1 MPTLSASDY
10 TQYLKFKAAAA
21 SPIRPAIQT
30 RANATLS
37 QSVINANLLASQAA
51 LVTTPFVRNDVVQS
65 AVVTDAS
72 STTVITARTDVVDT
86 ATADGSKITYV
97 TSQAHGL
104 TDGSTIT
111 VGGFDGNLVPNPN
124 RSGVVTVVN
133 ATTFTIPAT
142 GTVSGTATGDGSI
155 TNRVYYTTS
164 VAHGLVA
171 GTTVT
176 ITGLTTFNASEATI
190 AATPTATTF
199 VLTSGTIGTAE
210 TGTTATIA
218 GRIYYTTSTAHG
230 LGPGTTNVSV
240 GGLPTSAFNLSLAT
254 VGATPTST
262 VFTLVSTATGGEAAG
277 ANGTLTLTFFGNRNT
292 SITTNAR
299 VQGIQEVQTRST
311 NKAKSTL
318 SWTSGMSGSV
328 GSTSSSK
335 FQQPGGQPLK
345 GMVGT
350 YTRLPQGA
358 GWGPNAH

>member
-21 SPIRPAIQT
+21 SPIRPEIQT

-65 AVVTDAS
+65 AVVTNA
-72 STTVITARTDVVDT
+72 STTTVTAARTDILSA
-86 ATADGSKITYV
+86 ATADGSKITY
-97 TSQAHGL
+97 TSSQAHGL

-111 VGGFDGNLVPNPN
+111 VSGFTGTLSPTPN
-124 RSGVVTVVN
+124 RTGVVTVVN
-133 ATTFTIPAT
+133 ATSFTIPAV
-142 GTVSGTATGDGSI
+142 GAASGTATGTGSI

-171 GTTVT
+171 GTTAT
-176 ITGLTTFNASEATI
+176 ITGLTTFNASGATV

-199 VLTSGTIGTAE
+199 VLTSGT
-210 TGTTATIA
+210 TGTQESGATGSIS
-218 GRIYYTTSTAHG
+218 GRVYYTTGTAHG
-230 LGPGTTNVSV
+230 LIPGTTNVTI
-240 GGLPTSAFNLSLAT
+240 GGLSTSAFNLSLAT
-254 VGATPTST
+254 VAATPSST
-262 VFTLVSTATGGEAAG
+262 VFTIASTATGTAVSG
-277 ANGTLTLTFFGNRNT
+277 ATGTLTLTFFGNRNT

-318 SWTSGMSGSV
+318 SWTSGTSGSV

-358 GWGPNAH
+358 GWGTNNH